1 LDIQKQEIS
10 GANQEII
17 AGILPSHNLS
27 FSHLKSERFD
37 PQSLWDRVDGDMGL
51 LLELID
57 VFAEEGPKMLSKI
70 DEAISHGSAL
80 ELEKAGHKMKGSVL
94 QFSAST
100 AAAIAAKL
108 EEKGKSGSVAGAG
121 LLLDQ
126 LKLEFDL
133 LQKSLNSMAC
143 CDPAR

>member
-1 LDIQKQEIS
+1 MEKQEIF
-10 GANQEII
+10 GTNQEII
-17 AGILPSHNLS
+17 AGTLPSQSLS

-51 LLELID
+51 LLELIA
-57 VFAEEGPKMLSKI
+57 VFAEEGPRMLARI

-100 AAAIAAKL
+100 AAAVAAQL
-108 EEKGKSGSVAGAG
+108 EAKGRSGSLAGADA
-121 LLLDQ
+121 LLYQ
-126 LKLEFDL
+126 LRQEVEL
-133 LQKSLNSMAC
+133 LQKTLNAMAC
-143 CDPAR
+143 CDPAC